1 MKADPNDRGET
12 LIELLV
18 TVIIVGVAVVALVGG
33 IATSVRM
40 SDIHRKQA
48 QAGAYVR
55 AFGEAI
61 ENSVSTGAPTK
72 YTACAGTAT
81 YSTAYPAHPDGGTAY
96 TAAITAVTYWNPTS
110 NAFAASCTTDSGVQ
124 KVSLKVSTSDNK
136 VAETLDVII
145 RKPCRSTT
153 DFPSESPCA

>member
-1 MKADPNDRGET
+1 MKAEPNDRGET

-18 TVIIVGVAVVALVGG
+18 TVIILAVAVVALVGG
-33 IATSVRM
+33 IATSIRM

-48 QAGAYVR
+48 QAGVYVR

-61 ENSVSTGAPTK
+61 ETYVSGGAVSN
-72 YTACAGTAT
+72 YTACAGTGA
-81 YSTAYPAHPDGGTAY
+81 YSAAYPAHPDGGSAY
-96 TAAITAVTYWNPTS
+96 VATITDVRYWNGSGFGTG
-110 NAFAASCTTDSGVQ
+110 CTTDKGVQ
-124 KVSLKVSTSDNK
+124 EVSLKVSTSDNR

-153 DFPSESPCA
+153 DFPSESPCT